1 MARRLSVFPRLS
13 PKEALILDLLRS
25 GEMYGLELVTSSDG
39 ALKRG
44 TVYVTLGRME
54 EKGFITSRLEAA
66 PADAGGLPRR
76 LYEPTALGRR
86 VLAAWTAAAQHF
98 SPRFAQ

>member
-1 MARRLSVFPRLS
+1 MGVAVADRRLSVGLCQTGPI
-13 PKEALILDLLRS
+13 PLDAEFSCEPGNVLAIFGPS
-25 GEMYGLELVTSSDG
+25 GSGKT
-39 ALKRG
+39 
-44 TVYVTLGRME
+44 TVGYCVN
-54 EKGFITSRLEAA
+54 
-66 PADAGGLPRR
+66 R